1 MTWISR
7 LLPDQS
13 GLRRRTN
20 RNDKD
25 RMASAQRHRRKP
37 TLEAMEQRLVLAG
50 GITIPPIAILGG
62 PLTIYG
68 DTNGDTIPIHVN
80 SASAGGTVS
89 VGPTFINGSF
99 QTFTTLG
106 AVTSINICLPGGGN
120 NTTNTITITGPGKN
134 LPTDLVQNTAL
145 GSTPLPSTSFPSI
158 PPLPSTTLGAVT
170 SINICLP
177 GGGNNTTNTITI
189 TGPGKNLPTDLVQNT
204 ALGEDASA
212 INIISPCN
220 LTTGLPVPPTTSP
233 YPLVH
238 NLNLTI
244 TGVNASGALNVEELA
259 RDGTTN
265 GGTLN
270 ATVRDSVFS
279 TLEIEQTGCCPAAV
293 TLAGVRVPG
302 TVEVYEG
309 YANGDSITLMN
320 GATGPDVFGSTTLQQ
335 WTPMRRW

>member
-13 GLRRRTN
+13 GLRRRAN
-20 RNDKD
+20 RSDKG
-25 RMASAQRHRRKP
+25 RMASANRRHRKP
-37 TLEAMEQRLVLAG
+37 TLEAMEQRLVMAG

-62 PLTIYG
+62 PLTIFG
-68 DTNGDTIPIHVN
+68 DTNGDNIPITVR
-80 SASAGGTVS
+80 SAAAGGTVS

-99 QTFTTLG
+99 QTFTTIG

-120 NTTNTITITGPGKN
+120 NTTNT
-134 LPTDLVQNTAL
+134 V
-145 GSTPLPSTSFPSI
+145 
-158 PPLPSTTLGAVT
+158 
-170 SINICLP
+170 
-177 GGGNNTTNTITI
+177 TI

-212 INIISPCN
+212 INIISPWN
-220 LTTGLPVPPTTSP
+220 TTTNTPVPPTTNP

-244 TGVNASGALNVEELA
+244 TGVNSIGGALNVEQLA
-259 RDGTTN
+259 RGSTAN

-270 ATVRDSVFS
+270 ATVSNSVFS
-279 TLEIEQTGCCPAAV
+279 SLEIEQTGCCPAAV
-293 TLAGVRVPG
+293 TLAGDRVPG

-309 YANGDSITLMN
+309 YANGDSITLT
-320 GATGPDVFGSTTLQQ
+320 ATAMGPVAPTSSVRRSSSSGRRAAMMMLRHPSSPAAWVATTPSASYRTLSSRRSPRP
-335 WTPMRRW
+335 TPSRT